1 MVEVTFGQRE
11 ESKDWKRAWIWR
23 ESPGNWQGFVLH
35 LVVSSWVFI
44 FWWVSE
50 LLFMFS
56 VLFWWLWQ
64 VWLLERWE
72 VGTWL
77 NVWFYFIFIYCFE
90 RRGTWV
96 ILLFHKTDS
105 QKRIEG
111 KWFEGIINT
120 EKSLR
125 REDLEFSWKNCP
137 LINQRKEEKYAH
149 VSLWLGSRGSSCL
162 MALFSVN

>member
-1 MVEVTFGQRE
+1 MNLERVSWELAGFCP
-11 ESKDWKRAWIWR
+11 
-23 ESPGNWQGFVLH
+23 SPGSKFMSVHFLMSFWIIIY
-35 LVVSSWVFI
+35 VFSTFLMI
-44 FWWVSE
+44 MTS
-50 LLFMFS
+50 
-56 VLFWWLWQ
+56 

-137 LINQRKEEKYAH
+137 LINQRKEEKCAH